1 MANNINWGKIYDTTW
16 FGSGVVDNNISWGIV
31 YADLTGVVPAIV
43 SDFSA
48 RVIADGG
55 TVESPACLD
64 VPLTF
69 LTQNP

>member
-1 MANNINWGKIYDTTW
+1 MANEIYSSSWWGI
-16 FGSGVVDNNISWGIV
+16 GPCNEVGWGIV
-31 YADLTGVVPAIV
+31 YKQYAGCGPVPVIIADFT
-43 SDFSA
+43 A

>member
-1 MANNINWGKIYDTTW
+1 MANEIYSSSWWGI
-16 FGSGVVDNNISWGIV
+16 GPCNEVGWGIV
-31 YADLTGVVPAIV
+31 YKQYANCGPVPGIIADFT
-43 SDFSA
+43 A

>member
-1 MANNINWGKIYDTTW
+1 MANEIYSSSWWGIGPCNKV
-16 FGSGVVDNNISWGIV
+16 GWGIV
-31 YADLTGVVPAIV
+31 YKQYADCLVPVIIA
-43 SDFSA
+43 DFTA

>member
-1 MANNINWGKIYDTTW
+1 MANEIYSSSWWGI
-16 FGSGVVDNNISWGIV
+16 GACNEVGWGIV
-31 YADLTGVVPAIV
+31 YKEYAGCLTSIIIADFT
-43 SDFSA
+43 A

>member
-1 MANNINWGKIYDTTW
+1 MANEIYSSSWWGI
-16 FGSGVVDNNISWGIV
+16 GACNEVGWGIV
-31 YADLTGVVPAIV
+31 YKQYAGCGPVPGIIADFT
-43 SDFSA
+43 A